1 MIASVSNKYEIVKEI
16 GRGHFGTVEIIK
28 RVADGRMLVWKKVKY
43 GTMNSQQKQQVISEV
58 NILKD
63 MNHPNIVRY
72 YDRIVDKQ
80 NTTVHIVM
88 EYCPGGDLNHRLQEI
103 KEKKEY
109 LDESVIWKIFYQLVS
124 SLHYC
129 HNR

>member
-1 MIASVSNKYEIVKEI
+1 
-16 GRGHFGTVEIIK
+16 
-28 RVADGRMLVWKKVKY
+28 MLVWKKVKY

-103 KEKKEY
+103 KEKK
-109 LDESVIWKIFYQLVS
+109 
-124 SLHYC
+124 
-129 HNR
+129 